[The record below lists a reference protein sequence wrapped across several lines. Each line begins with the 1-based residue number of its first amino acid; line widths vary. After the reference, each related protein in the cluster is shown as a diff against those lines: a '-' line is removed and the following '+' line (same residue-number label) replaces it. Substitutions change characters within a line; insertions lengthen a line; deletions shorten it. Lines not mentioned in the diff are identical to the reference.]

1 VRFCTGAMSADNIP
15 EKDEVSGAD
24 GRFVLI
30 CHSCRYDYR
39 HVCAKTITFHGEKYK
54 CDCYRCRLY

>member
-1 VRFCTGAMSADNIP
+1 
-15 EKDEVSGAD
+15 VSGAD